1 VRWVPSGRGPG
12 GRAGSDRVESN
23 LAQLRHYD
31 RSWLRGDVIAGV
43 TVAAY
48 LIPQVM
54 AYAGVAGLPPVAGLW
69 SSIVALLAYAV
80 FGSSRRLSIGPE
92 STTALL
98 TSAAI
103 APLAAGDPGR
113 YATLAAALAVMVGLV
128 CLAAWLARLGFLADA
143 LSRPVLVGYMTGIA
157 VLMVASQL
165 GTLTGGEVHGDSFR
179 SYLSSFAAH
188 VHDTRTATPVLAGA
202 VLLFLIVAGRAAPKA
217 PVPLIAVALAVVAV
231 AVLGLDHHGVAL
243 VGDIPTGLP
252 PAPSGVPLSD
262 LGRLVGP
269 SLGLAIVAYTDNV
282 LTGRSFAVRHHE
294 ETDAAREL
302 LALAAANVAAGAA
315 HGFPVSSSGSRTAIG
330 DAVGARSQLHS
341 LVVVA
346 VVVLTLGVFEPVL
359 SAFPKA
365 ALGALVVWAAMRLVD
380 VPEFRRIARFRR
392 SELVLALATTASVL
406 VLDVLLGVLVAV
418 GLSILDLLRRVAR
431 PHDGVLGY
439 VPGVAGMHDV
449 DDYPGAHLVPGL
461 LVYRYDSP
469 LFFANADNFVLR
481 ALAALDQ
488 VAGDTDWFI
497 LNAEANVQVDV
508 TSLDALDDLRRRLQA
523 RGIIFALAR
532 AKHELMV
539 DLQRAGFT
547 ERLGEERVF
556 PTLPTAVEAYATWY
570 EARHGSRPQ
579 GLPPPAGPPSPPID
593 HPG

>member
-1 VRWVPSGRGPG
+1 VPS
-12 GRAGSDRVESN
+12 N
-23 LAQLRHYD
+23 LSQLRHYD
-31 RSWLRGDVIAGV
+31 RAWLRGDVIAGV

-54 AYAGVAGLPPVAGLW
+54 AYAGVAGLPPVEGLW

-98 TSAAI
+98 TSAAV

-165 GTLTGGEVHGDSFR
+165 GTLTGAHVHGDSFR
-179 SYLSSFAAH
+179 SYLASFAAH
-188 VHDTRTATPVLAGA
+188 VGDTRAATPVLAAA
-202 VLLFLIVAGRAAPKA
+202 VLLFLVVAGRAAPKA

-231 AVLGLDHHGVAL
+231 AVLGLDQHGVAL

-282 LTGRSFAVRHHE
+282 LTGRSFAVRHDE
-294 ETDAAREL
+294 ETDAGREL

-341 LVVVA
+341 LVVVG

-365 ALGALVVWAAMRLVD
+365 ALGALVVWAATRLVD
-380 VPEFRRIARFRR
+380 VSEFRRIARFRR

-449 DDYPGAHLVPGL
+449 DDYPDAHLVPGL

-469 LFFANADNFVLR
+469 LFFANADNFVQR

-488 VAGDTDWFI
+488 GAGHTDWFI

-523 RGIIFALAR
+523 RGIVFALAR

-539 DLQRAGFT
+539 DLERAGFT
-547 ERLGEERVF
+547 ARLGEERVF
-556 PTLPTAVEAYATWY
+556 PTLPTAVEAYAAWY
-570 EARHGSRPQ
+570 EARHGSRPR
-579 GLPPPAGPPSPPID
+579 GLPPQVGPTSPPTAP
-593 HPG
+593 PG

>member
-1 VRWVPSGRGPG
+1 
-12 GRAGSDRVESN
+12 
-23 LAQLRHYD
+23 
-31 RSWLRGDVIAGV
+31 
-43 TVAAY
+43 
-48 LIPQVM
+48 
-54 AYAGVAGLPPVAGLW
+54 
-69 SSIVALLAYAV
+69 
-80 FGSSRRLSIGPE
+80 
-92 STTALL
+92 
-98 TSAAI
+98 
-103 APLAAGDPGR
+103 
-113 YATLAAALAVMVGLV
+113 
-128 CLAAWLARLGFLADA
+128 
-143 LSRPVLVGYMTGIA
+143 
-157 VLMVASQL
+157 
-165 GTLTGGEVHGDSFR
+165 
-179 SYLSSFAAH
+179 
-188 VHDTRTATPVLAGA
+188 
-202 VLLFLIVAGRAAPKA
+202 
-217 PVPLIAVALAVVAV
+217 
-231 AVLGLDHHGVAL
+231 
-243 VGDIPTGLP
+243 
-252 PAPSGVPLSD
+252 VPLSD

-294 ETDAAREL
+294 EIDAGREL

-341 LVVVA
+341 LVA
-346 VVVLTLGVFEPVL
+346 VGVIVLTLGVFEPLL

-365 ALGALVVWAAMRLVD
+365 ALGALVVWAATRLVD
-380 VPEFRRIARFRR
+380 VSEFRRIARFRR

-449 DDYPGAHLVPGL
+449 DDYPDAHLVPGL

-469 LFFANADNFVLR
+469 LFFANAGNFVQR

-488 VAGDTDWFI
+488 VAGDTGWFI

-508 TSLDALDDLRRRLQA
+508 TSLDALDDLRRRLQE
-523 RGIIFALAR
+523 RGIVFALAR
-532 AKHELMV
+532 AKHELML
-539 DLQRAGFT
+539 DLERAGFT
-547 ERLGEERVF
+547 DRLGEGRVF

-579 GLPPPAGPPSPPID
+579 GLPPPAGPISPPID
-593 HPG
+593 PRG